1 MVIYFGND
9 LDQIND
15 QVLGLKDSKRIA
27 FNGDISFVLDEI
39 NQSSLFNN
47 PKFVVISDAIFLL
60 DESEQASN
68 LIDQLNKA
76 ESEVICLVKNDK
88 LDKFNPLIK
97 KLKIKIIKKNKIN
110 DFNKTDEIKK
120 LCAEEGIKFDSQQT
134 FQKFVDHLANNYLF
148 AKSEINKIKIYCGD
162 SPITSQNID
171 EIMLDN
177 FEGNIFLLNTYI
189 LTNQLNKSL
198 DLYNKLISLKHQPI
212 EIIQIISTQIFKVKL
227 YKMALIQN
235 LPFSQINVDLQ
246 ITPFQARQMNYINHV
261 SIQKIN
267 LILDK
272 LFELDTNIKKGLVDP
287 NQSFKFFLASIN
299 LEN

>member
-15 QVLGLKDSKRIA
+15 QVLGLKDSKRIT

-39 NQSSLFNN
+39 NQSSLFFE
-47 PKFVVISDAIFLL
+47 PKNIVISEAEFLL
-60 DESEQASN
+60 DKSEESSK
-68 LIDQLNKA
+68 LIEELNNN

-88 LDKFNPLIK
+88 IDKFNPLVK
-97 KLKIKIIKKNKIN
+97 KLKIKLIKKNKFN
-110 DFNKTDEIKK
+110 DFNKVNEIKK
-120 LCAEEGIKFDSQQT
+120 ICAEQNIKFDSQQT

-162 SPITSQNID
+162 NLVTSKNID

-198 DLYNKLISLKHQPI
+198 NLFNKLISLKHQPI
-212 EIIQIISTQIFKVKL
+212 EIIQVIATQIHKVKL
-227 YKMALIQN
+227 YKLALIQK
-235 LPFSQINVDLQ
+235 LSFSQINTDLQ
-246 ITPFQARQMNYINHV
+246 ITPFQAKQMNYVNYI
-261 SIQKIN
+261 SIEKIN

-272 LFELDTNIKKGLVDP
+272 LFELDISIKKGLVDQ
-287 NQSFKFFLASIN
+287 NQSFK
-299 LEN
+299 